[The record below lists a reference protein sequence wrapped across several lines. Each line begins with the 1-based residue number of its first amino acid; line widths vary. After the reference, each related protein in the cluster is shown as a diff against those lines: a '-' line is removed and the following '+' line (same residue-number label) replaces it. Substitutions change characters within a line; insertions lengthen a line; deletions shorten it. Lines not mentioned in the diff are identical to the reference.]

1 VNARAQGLGGDSMNR
16 PEISPQVAEQA
27 VNWLIEMQSGHLDAG
42 RQQAWQ
48 AWLNG
53 HSDHQRAWAH
63 IQRVNQ
69 RLHGLSSPLAHA
81 AINAPASS
89 SRRQAL
95 KLLLLLGAGSV
106 AAWSM
111 RDRIDLPPMLAD
123 YRSSIGER
131 RKLTLA
137 DGSQLQLNTGTALD
151 VRFDNG
157 QRLIKLLEG
166 EIMLTVANDPRPLHL
181 LTAEG
186 SLRAAASGTRLNLRQ
201 LAGRTQLAVFAG
213 SVELSPFERT
223 ESTLLVKASQQVVFN
238 RRHWDP
244 VRPVDSSSGAWA
256 DGMLVASHMRL
267 ADFLGELSRYR
278 RGHLKCDE
286 KVADLLIS
294 GSYPLNDSERI
305 LDMLE
310 VALPVK
316 VQRFTRYWVNV
327 QSRA

>member
-1 VNARAQGLGGDSMNR
+1 MNR

-27 VNWLIEMQSGHLDAG
+27 VNWLIEMQSGQLDGG

-48 AWLNG
+48 LWLNS

-81 AINAPASS
+81 TLNAPVSN

-95 KLLLLLGAGSV
+95 KLMLLLGLGSA
-106 AAWSM
+106 AAWSL
-111 RDRIDLPPMLAD
+111 RDQLDLPPLLAD
-123 YRSSIGER
+123 YRSSVGER
-131 RKLTLA
+131 RKVALA

-151 VRFDNG
+151 VRFDNHL
-157 QRLIKLLEG
+157 RLIRLLEG
-166 EIMLTVANDPRPLHL
+166 EILMTVASDPRPLQL

-186 SLRAAASGTRLNLRQ
+186 RLRALGSGARFNLRQ
-201 LAGRTQLAVFAG
+201 LAGRSQLAVFSG
-213 SVELSPFERT
+213 SVELNPLEHGGPH
-223 ESTLLVKASQQVVFN
+223 LLVKAAQQVAFN
-238 RRHWDP
+238 RSQWDS
-244 VRPVDSSSGAWA
+244 VRPLDAGSGAWA
-256 DGMLVASHMRL
+256 DGMLVAAHMRL
-267 ADFLGELSRYR
+267 GDFLAELSRYR
-278 RGHLKCDE
+278 RGRLNCDPN
-286 KVADLLIS
+286 VADLLIS

-316 VQRFTRYWVNV
+316 VQRFTRYWVSV
-327 QSRA
+327 ERRV

>member
-1 VNARAQGLGGDSMNR
+1 MNARQSGLGSESMNR

-27 VNWLIEMQSGHLDAG
+27 VNWLIEMQSGQLDSG

-48 AWLNG
+48 AWL
-53 HSDHQRAWAH
+53 HSHNDHRRAWAH

-81 AINAPASS
+81 AINAPTSS

-106 AAWSM
+106 AAWSV
-111 RDRIDLPPMLAD
+111 RDRLELPALMAD
-123 YRSSIGER
+123 YRSSVGER
-131 RKLTLA
+131 RKVALA
-137 DGSQLQLNTGTALD
+137 DGSQLQINTDTSLD

-166 EIMLTVANDPRPLHL
+166 EIMMTVANDPRPLQL

-186 SLRAAASGTRLNLRQ
+186 SLHAMGSGTRFNLRQ
-201 LAGRTQLAVFAG
+201 LTGRTQLAVFAG
-213 SVELSPFERT
+213 SVELSPNQQT
-223 ESTLLVKASQQVVFN
+223 GATLLVKAAQQVSFT
-238 RRHWDP
+238 RKHWDAI
-244 VRPVDSSSGAWA
+244 RPVDASSGAWA
-256 DGMLVASHMRL
+256 DGMLVAAHMRL
-267 ADFLGELSRYR
+267 ADFLAELSRYR
-278 RGHLKCDE
+278 RGRLNCDA

-327 QSRA
+327 ERRV